1 AVGPGRPGQQ
11 DPRRAD
17 RVAGAVEGVPRDAG
31 RRRRDRHDPA
41 DPARLEPD
49 RGLHRRLRGD
59 VRAGPARVVAEDH
72 LTGARPR
79 RRRGHHDPVGPGPG
93 RGRPGGDLPGHRERR
108 EARRPRLEPLDD
120 LRQQRGAQP
129 RRDRVLRAPRPQL
142 TCGQV
147 GALLFQPRSQ
157 RLGFKRHEVRRGRNG
172 RLVPAV
178 EEYGVEPIPADL
190 RTTRWRDLFAIN
202 FTFFLNPVMYVVGA
216 IAVAGFGLPL
226 WWAVLA
232 IVVGQA
238 LAYAVMIPIAEV
250 GVDYGL
256 PGQVA
261 ARATLGFWGA
271 RLLSSPYRV
280 VAATYW
286 FAAQAIAAGYAIQA
300 VVQAMGGGKP
310 PLVPVAIGVGAL
322 HATLAVLGFDVM
334 RWLLRVVL
342 PISLIFVGV
351 IVSLY
356 VSTDN
361 PRFEVGRVFDSPDQ
375 HLTWV
380 GFAGAVTLMAG
391 STLTLVTNVADFC
404 RYTPTRR
411 DVRIGLAGSAI
422 AAVIVDTFV
431 GGYAAAATGETNPF
445 IAVADLTSSKALL
458 AVLLVAIVVQGI
470 SANIGNVYTAGLSLV
485 NSVPVLGRV
494 RATLLVAAAAV
505 GLSAAPDVIDSAQRW
520 IVHLGNV

>member
-1 AVGPGRPGQQ
+1 
-11 DPRRAD
+11 
-17 RVAGAVEGVPRDAG
+17 
-31 RRRRDRHDPA
+31 
-41 DPARLEPD
+41 
-49 RGLHRRLRGD
+49 
-59 VRAGPARVVAEDH
+59 
-72 LTGARPR
+72 
-79 RRRGHHDPVGPGPG
+79 
-93 RGRPGGDLPGHRERR
+93 
-108 EARRPRLEPLDD
+108 
-120 LRQQRGAQP
+120 
-129 RRDRVLRAPRPQL
+129 
-142 TCGQV
+142 
-147 GALLFQPRSQ
+147 
-157 RLGFKRHEVRRGRNG
+157 
-172 RLVPAV
+172 VPAV
-178 EEYGVEPIPADL
+178 EEFGVEPIPAEL
-190 RTTRWRDLFAIN
+190 RTARWRDLFAIN

-226 WWAVLA
+226 WWAILA

-238 LAYAVMIPIAEV
+238 LAYAVMIPIGEV
-250 GVDYGL
+250 GFDYGL

-310 PLVPVAIGVGAL
+310 PLIPIALGVGAF

-342 PISLIFVGV
+342 PISLVFVGV

-361 PRFEVGRVFDSPDQ
+361 PKFQVGRVFHSPDQ

-380 GFAGAVTLMAG
+380 GFAGVVTLMAG

-411 DVRIGLAGSAI
+411 DVRIGLGASAI
-422 AAVIVDTFV
+422 AAVVVDTFV

-445 IAVADLTSSKALL
+445 IAVSDLTGSKALL
-458 AVLLVAIVVQGI
+458 AILLVAIVVQGI

-485 NSVPVLGRV
+485 NSIPVLGRV
-494 RATLLVAAAAV
+494 RSTLLVAAAAV
-505 GLSAAPDVIDSAQRW
+505 GLSAAPDVIDSAQKW
-520 IVHLGNV
+520 IVHLGNVAAPLAAVLLVDYVVVKRRRIDVPALFDPNGPYRYLNGVNVPAFLAVGAGVALYYSLSHAWLKIAWGLGAAALAYLVFLRLLAYTVAPTVASSQRSSSPS

>member
-1 AVGPGRPGQQ
+1 M
-11 DPRRAD
+11 
-17 RVAGAVEGVPRDAG
+17 
-31 RRRRDRHDPA
+31 
-41 DPARLEPD
+41 
-49 RGLHRRLRGD
+49 
-59 VRAGPARVVAEDH
+59 
-72 LTGARPR
+72 
-79 RRRGHHDPVGPGPG
+79 
-93 RGRPGGDLPGHRERR
+93 
-108 EARRPRLEPLDD
+108 
-120 LRQQRGAQP
+120 
-129 RRDRVLRAPRPQL
+129 
-142 TCGQV
+142 
-147 GALLFQPRSQ
+147 
-157 RLGFKRHEVRRGRNG
+157 
-172 RLVPAV
+172 PAV
-178 EEYGVEPIPADL
+178 EEFGVEPIPPEL
-190 RTTRWRDLFAIN
+190 RTTGWRDLFAIN

-226 WWAVLA
+226 WWAILA

-261 ARATLGFWGA
+261 NRAFLGFWGA

-280 VAATYW
+280 IAATYW

-310 PLVPVAIGVGAL
+310 PLIPIALAVGAF

-334 RWLLRVVL
+334 RYLLRVVL
-342 PISLIFVGV
+342 PISLLFVGV

-356 VSTDN
+356 VTTDN
-361 PRFEVGRVFDSPDQ
+361 PKFQVGRVFHSPDQ

-391 STLTLVTNVADFC
+391 STLTIVTSIADFC
-404 RYTPTRR
+404 RYTPTHR

-422 AAVIVDTFV
+422 TAVIVDTFV

-445 IAVADLTSSKALL
+445 IAVADLTSSKPLL
-458 AVLLVAIVVQGI
+458 AILLVAIVVQGI

-485 NSVPVLGRV
+485 NSIPRLGRV
-494 RATLLVAAAAV
+494 RATALVAAGAV
-505 GLSAAPDVIDSAQRW
+505 ALSAAPDVIDSAQTW
-520 IVHLGNV
+520 IVHLGNVAAPLGAVMLVDYVGIKRRRIQVAALFDPNGPYRYLNGVNVPAFVAVAAGVALYYNLPHSWLKIAWGLGAAALTYLVCRRLFDYAVAPTVASSQRSSSPS

>member
-1 AVGPGRPGQQ
+1 M
-11 DPRRAD
+11 
-17 RVAGAVEGVPRDAG
+17 
-31 RRRRDRHDPA
+31 
-41 DPARLEPD
+41 
-49 RGLHRRLRGD
+49 
-59 VRAGPARVVAEDH
+59 
-72 LTGARPR
+72 
-79 RRRGHHDPVGPGPG
+79 
-93 RGRPGGDLPGHRERR
+93 
-108 EARRPRLEPLDD
+108 
-120 LRQQRGAQP
+120 
-129 RRDRVLRAPRPQL
+129 
-142 TCGQV
+142 
-147 GALLFQPRSQ
+147 
-157 RLGFKRHEVRRGRNG
+157 
-172 RLVPAV
+172 PAV
-178 EEYGVEPIPADL
+178 EEFGVEPIPAEL
-190 RTTRWRDLFAIN
+190 RTVRWRDLFAIN
-202 FTFFLNPVMYVVGA
+202 FTFFLNPVMYVLGA

-232 IVVGQA
+232 MVLGQA

-261 ARATLGFWGA
+261 NRAFLGFWGA

-280 VAATYW
+280 IAATYW

-310 PLVPVAIGVGAL
+310 PLIPIALGVGAF

-334 RWLLRVVL
+334 RFLLRVVL
-342 PISLIFVGV
+342 PVSLVFVGV

-361 PRFEVGRVFDSPDQ
+361 PKFDVGRVFHSPDQ

-391 STLTLVTNVADFC
+391 STLTLVTNMADFC

-422 AAVIVDTFV
+422 AAVVVDTLV

-445 IAVADLTSSKALL
+445 IAVSDLTGSKALL
-458 AVLLVAIVVQGI
+458 AILLVAIVVQGI

-485 NSVPVLGRV
+485 NSLPVLGRV
-494 RATLLVAAAAV
+494 RATILVAAAAV

-520 IVHLGNV
+520 IVHLGNVAAPLAAVMLVDYVVVKRRRIDVAALFDPNGPYRYLNGVNVPAFVAVGTGVGLYYSLSHSWLKIAWGLGAAALTYLVWVRRLAYTAAPTVASQRSSSPS

>member
-1 AVGPGRPGQQ
+1 
-11 DPRRAD
+11 
-17 RVAGAVEGVPRDAG
+17 
-31 RRRRDRHDPA
+31 
-41 DPARLEPD
+41 
-49 RGLHRRLRGD
+49 
-59 VRAGPARVVAEDH
+59 
-72 LTGARPR
+72 
-79 RRRGHHDPVGPGPG
+79 
-93 RGRPGGDLPGHRERR
+93 
-108 EARRPRLEPLDD
+108 
-120 LRQQRGAQP
+120 
-129 RRDRVLRAPRPQL
+129 
-142 TCGQV
+142 
-147 GALLFQPRSQ
+147 
-157 RLGFKRHEVRRGRNG
+157 
-172 RLVPAV
+172 
-178 EEYGVEPIPADL
+178 
-190 RTTRWRDLFAIN
+190 
-202 FTFFLNPVMYVVGA
+202 MYVVGA

-226 WWAVLA
+226 WWAILA

-280 VAATYW
+280 IAATYW

-310 PLVPVAIGVGAL
+310 PLIPIAVGVGAF

-342 PISLIFVGV
+342 PISLVFVGV

-361 PRFEVGRVFDSPDQ
+361 PKFAVGRVFHSPDQ

-391 STLTLVTNVADFC
+391 STLTIVTNIADFC

-411 DVRIGLAGSAI
+411 DVRIGLASSAI
-422 AAVIVDTFV
+422 AAVVVDTFI

-445 IAVADLTSSKALL
+445 IALADLTSTKALL
-458 AVLLVAIVVQGI
+458 AILLVAIVVQGI

-485 NSVPVLGRV
+485 NTLPVLGRL
-494 RATLLVAAAAV
+494 RATIVVAVTAV

-520 IVHLGNV
+520 IVHLGNVAAPLAAVMLVDYIVVKRRKIDVAALFDANGPYRYLNGVNLPAFLAIGAGVALYYSLSHSWLKIAWGLGAAALAYLLFNRLLAYTVAPTVASSQRSSSPS

>member
-1 AVGPGRPGQQ
+1 
-11 DPRRAD
+11 
-17 RVAGAVEGVPRDAG
+17 
-31 RRRRDRHDPA
+31 
-41 DPARLEPD
+41 
-49 RGLHRRLRGD
+49 
-59 VRAGPARVVAEDH
+59 
-72 LTGARPR
+72 
-79 RRRGHHDPVGPGPG
+79 
-93 RGRPGGDLPGHRERR
+93 
-108 EARRPRLEPLDD
+108 
-120 LRQQRGAQP
+120 
-129 RRDRVLRAPRPQL
+129 
-142 TCGQV
+142 
-147 GALLFQPRSQ
+147 
-157 RLGFKRHEVRRGRNG
+157 
-172 RLVPAV
+172 VPAV
-178 EEYGVEPIPADL
+178 EEYGVEPIPAEL
-190 RTTRWRDLFAIN
+190 RTTRWPDLFAIN

-226 WWAVLA
+226 WWAILA
-232 IVVGQA
+232 IVVGQG

-261 ARATLGFWGA
+261 NRAFLGFWGA

-280 VAATYW
+280 IAATYW

-310 PLVPVAIGVGAL
+310 PLIPIALGVGAF

-342 PISLIFVGV
+342 PISLVFVGV

-356 VSTDN
+356 VTTDN
-361 PRFEVGRVFDSPDQ
+361 PKFRVGRVFDSPDQ

-391 STLTLVTNVADFC
+391 STLTLVTNIADFC
-404 RYTPTRR
+404 RYTPTHR

-422 AAVIVDTFV
+422 TSVIVDTFI

-445 IAVADLTSSKALL
+445 IAVADLTSSEALL
-458 AVLLVAIVVQGI
+458 AILLVAIVVQGI

-485 NSVPVLGRV
+485 NTLPVLGRL
-494 RATLLVAAAAV
+494 RATILVAAAAV
-505 GLSAAPDVIDSAQRW
+505 GLSAAPDVINSAQKW
-520 IVHLGNV
+520 IVHLGNVAAPLAAVMLVDYVVVKRRQIDVAALFDPNGRYRYLNGVNVPAFVAVAAGVALYYNLSHAWLKIAWGLGAAALVYLVALRLLAYTVAPTVASSQRSSSPS